1 MIISGHIWQH
11 GNPDVWL
18 RNLICGSISLLPDGR
33 TLAGPGS
40 TLPIISEL
48 NQLAGALLGGVAGLL
63 TIWLAGL
70 IIKACSGM
78 VWAQPVLIQIEK
90 AGG

>member
-1 MIISGHIWQH
+1 MGAH
-11 GNPDVWL
+11 WL
-18 RNLICGSISLLPDGR
+18 DQVAR
-33 TLAGPGS
+33 
-40 TLPIISEL
+40 LPIISEL

-63 TIWLAGL
+63 IIWLAGL

-90 AGG
+90 SWWLSLLYQNNLFNWLFLCILKGFS